1 MENLELKLGEKS
13 VPERIELEH
22 IKSHGNSELTS
33 EPLNGLIL
41 VEQLKLVI
49 VHIQVV
55 RRSFF
60 GDRAFT
66 AVACDELSALAEGV
80 DCKAAVVVAQAAVCH
95 LNLVDK
101 AL

>member
-13 VPERIELEH
+13 VPERIELKH
-22 IKSHGNSELTS
+22 IKSHRNSELAS

-41 VEQLKLVI
+41 VEQLKLVVI
-49 VHIQVV
+49 HIQVV

-60 GDRAFT
+60 GDRAFAT
-66 AVACDELSALAEGV
+66 VACDALSALAERV
-80 DCKAAVVVAQAAVCH
+80 DCKAAVVVAQAAVCY